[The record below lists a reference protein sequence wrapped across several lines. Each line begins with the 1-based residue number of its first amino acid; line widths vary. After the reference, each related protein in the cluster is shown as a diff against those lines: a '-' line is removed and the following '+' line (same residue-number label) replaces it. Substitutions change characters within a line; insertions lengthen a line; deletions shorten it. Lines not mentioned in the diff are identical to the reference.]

1 MAARKPPQKSAYAKK
16 KRTPASH
23 EIISM
28 NGNVAKGASVGME
41 GLGVMQKKQKKQ
53 KTVKTIGFLGNAPPR
68 VPRVRNNPNAGLTPQ
83 GTPPTAYVPP
93 PNPQGL
99 AKQWKDWGQ
108 KAKLTVKNALTPQG
122 ISSAAKKTGG
132 LAKRAGKFVVAQ
144 ANKSM
149 EDAVRYDEARRI
161 RDHDSNR
168 EKIERWNALDEDE
181 RKSILKEQQDKAKMR
196 IELQHFRQGMED
208 YQMDKNEA
216 ALTGRKFRPAIFK
229 KPGGLFGEDEGCIDE
244 YGRDVPCDRVE
255 PSSKSSRSRRTENE
269 DVHSLLGIKRSQF
282 RPTSQPRFREPED
295 DDVEESSPSPLEIMG
310 ASPRRRVSREERAM
324 MRQQPQQPQLTE
336 GSQAPVRKRRT
347 FHSEEARELNQFRS
361 NEGAV
366 LKQLLDGF

>member
-1 MAARKPPQKSAYAKK
+1 MTARKRPQKSAYAKK
-16 KRTPASH
+16 KHIPASH

-28 NGNVAKGASVGME
+28 SGNVTKGASVGME
-41 GLGVMQKKQKKQ
+41 GLGIVSNKQKH
-53 KTVKTIGFLGNAPPR
+53 VKTIGYLGNAPPR
-68 VPRVRNNPNAGLTPQ
+68 NVRVKNDPNAGLTPK
-83 GTPPTAYVPP
+83 GTPPSAYIPP
-93 PNPQGL
+93 DDPRSKL
-99 AKQWKDWGQ
+99 VDKWKDWGL
-108 KAKLTVKNALTPQG
+108 KAKIAAKNALSPQG